1 MIAQRRATSCLLAA
15 VTLVAILAAPVM
27 AWSAA
32 FGAIGDHSVSAT
44 LLRWFPLIL
53 LGPQGEFGGFVL
65 NIAVSFLAMGIGTFL
80 GLILGIS
87 QTSLVRV
94 IRIFAWTI
102 TQFFR
107 NSPWLVLLFFVI
119 MLLPFDAHI
128 GPLAIALPAW
138 LKATLGLSL
147 AIMGNVSEIVR
158 GAINSIPTG
167 QWEAANSLAFTR
179 RQIIMLVIIPQCVKR
194 MLPPWMNWYA
204 ILTMATPL
212 VSIVGVND
220 AMTMTQDALAAESR
234 SELLIPMYLMLLIL
248 FFIYCYPIAR
258 LTQYLER
265 KFAVKS

>member
-1 MIAQRRATSCLLAA
+1 MIAQKRATSCLLAG

-27 AWSAA
+27 AWSAG
-32 FGAIGDHSVSAT
+32 FGAIGDRSVSAI
-44 LLRWFPLIL
+44 LLRWLPLIL

-80 GLILGIS
+80 GLLLGIT
-87 QTSLVRV
+87 QTSLIRV
-94 IRIFAWTI
+94 IRIFAWSI

-158 GAINSIPTG
+158 GAIQSIPTN
-167 QWEAANSLAFTR
+167 QWESAESLSFSR
-179 RQIIMLVIIPQCVKR
+179 RQTLFEIILPQCITR
-194 MLPPWMNWYA
+194 GLPPWMNLY
-204 ILTMATPL
+204 
-212 VSIVGVND
+212 
-220 AMTMTQDALAAESR
+220 
-234 SELLIPMYLMLLIL
+234 
-248 FFIYCYPIAR
+248 
-258 LTQYLER
+258 
-265 KFAVKS
+265 

>member
-1 MIAQRRATSCLLAA
+1 MMVPRQVNGFLLAA
-15 VTLVAILAAPVM
+15 VALVAISAAPVI
-27 AWSAA
+27 AQAAA
-32 FGAIGDHSVSAT
+32 FGAVGHRSVTAT
-44 LLRWFPLIL
+44 LLGWLPLIL

-65 NIAVSFLAMGIGTFL
+65 NIAVSVLAMAIGTFL
-80 GLILGIS
+80 GLLLGIW
-87 QTSLVRV
+87 QTSLIRVVR
-94 IRIFAWTI
+94 ISAWSI

-119 MLLPFDAHI
+119 LLLPFNAHI
-128 GPLAIALPAW
+128 GPVAIALPAW

-167 QWEAANSLAFTR
+167 QWEAATSLAFTR
-179 RQIIMLVIIPQCVKR
+179 RQIILLIILPQCVKR

-212 VSIVGVND
+212 ISIVGVND
-220 AMTMTQDALAAESR
+220 AMTMTQDALASEQR
-234 SELLIPMYLMLLIL
+234 SELLIPMYLMLLVL
-248 FFIYCYPIAR
+248 FFCYCYPIAR

-265 KFAVKS
+265 KFAVIS